1 MLLIITVNNIFLILS
16 MNFINYYNK
25 NFINF
30 DFISKN
36 GKIIIFLNEIFNVDI
51 NFVLNEMFFLIL
63 IIPFWLSNYTIYR
76 FKTY

>member
-1 MLLIITVNNIFLILS
+1 MLLIITLNNIFLILS

>member
-63 IIPFWLSNYTIYR
+63 IIPFWLSNYTIS
-76 FKTY
+76 F